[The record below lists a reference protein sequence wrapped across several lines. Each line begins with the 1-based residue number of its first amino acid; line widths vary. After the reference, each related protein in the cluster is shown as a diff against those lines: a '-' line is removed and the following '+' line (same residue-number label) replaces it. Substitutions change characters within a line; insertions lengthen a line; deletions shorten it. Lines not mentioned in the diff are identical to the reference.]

1 MDLVAVFV
9 VFVVGFLAVRVA
21 VGAAGSW
28 FAVRRLLSLRYFLH
42 LSTSSAWSIAHQ
54 VAVPSTGPRI
64 QEGASPG
71 YGEVQQSK
79 RRVNGN

>member
-1 MDLVAVFV
+1 MDLGLDVV
-9 VFVVGFLAVRVA
+9 VFEVGFLAERVA

-28 FAVRRLLSLRYFLH
+28 FAVSKLLSLRYFLH

-64 QEGASPG
+64 QEGASPEEAG
-71 YGEVQQSK
+71 GVVDIISYL
-79 RRVNGN
+79 